1 MEFPYHKDIYLDGYM
16 VGTELSH
23 AGFWTSGVFGAPIWN
38 WKFSDLN
45 WKTVMITLIEDV
57 SLGEEKWK
65 PDSLKGILINDRQLK

>member
-16 VGTELSH
+16 VGAELAH

-45 WKTVMITLIEDV
+45 
-57 SLGEEKWK
+57 
-65 PDSLKGILINDRQLK
+65 